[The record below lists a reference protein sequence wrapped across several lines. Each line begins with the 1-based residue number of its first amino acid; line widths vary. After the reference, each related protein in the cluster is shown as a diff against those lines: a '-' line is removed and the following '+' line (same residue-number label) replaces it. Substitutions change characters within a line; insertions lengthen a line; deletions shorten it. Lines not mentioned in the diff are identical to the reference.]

1 MCPATYYKPTTILT
15 ISNAACLDTRAL
27 RGGGSRE
34 RNLSRSVARYER
46 GCCYAD
52 EKLLALLPDC
62 IGSSAKLLK
71 LLVINKRLKC
81 DVRLTFSKAE
91 R

>member
-1 MCPATYYKPTTILT
+1 MPLTDLKTYHYITNLERRLSRHPR
-15 ISNAACLDTRAL
+15 SL
-27 RGGGSRE
+27 RGGSRE
-34 RNLSRSVARYER
+34 RNLSRSVARNER